1 MEATFLSE
9 KAKEIITEIRNAD
22 GYSYGWMNRKAAI
35 CDAICKMS
43 VFPFDGVEEKE
54 TLAAVVL
61 TLSEYNEL
69 LTALSEVRG
78 NE

>member
-1 MEATFLSE
+1 MSE
-9 KAKEIITEIRNAD
+9 KAKEIIADIRNED
-22 GYSYGWMNRKAAI
+22 GYRYGRTERQAAI
-35 CDAICKMS
+35 CNAICKMS
-43 VFPFDGVEEKE
+43 VFPFDSDEDRE

-69 LTALSEVRG
+69 LTALSEVRS

>member
-1 MEATFLSE
+1 MSE
-9 KAKEIITEIRNAD
+9 KAKEIIEDIRNAD
-22 GYSYGWMNRKAAI
+22 GYGYGWMNRKAAI

-43 VFPFDGVEEKE
+43 VFQFDNDEERE
-54 TLAAVVL
+54 ALSAVVL

>member
-69 LTALSEVRG
+69 LTALSEGRG

>member
-1 MEATFLSE
+1 MDTTFLSE
-9 KAKEIITEIRNAD
+9 KAKEIIADIRNSD
-22 GYSYGWMNRKAAI
+22 GYNYGWMNRKAAI

-43 VFPFDGVEEKE
+43 VFPFDGVEEKD

>member
-1 MEATFLSE
+1 MSE
-9 KAKEIITEIRNAD
+9 KAKEIIAEIRNAD
-22 GYSYGWMNRKAAI
+22 GYGWMNRKAAI

>member
-1 MEATFLSE
+1 MSE
-9 KAKEIITEIRNAD
+9 KAKEIIAEIRNAD
-22 GYSYGWMNRKAAI
+22 GYGYGWMNRKAAI

-61 TLSEYNEL
+61 TLSEYYEL
-69 LTALSEVRG
+69 LTALSEGRG

>member
-1 MEATFLSE
+1 MSE

-35 CDAICKMS
+35 CHAICKMS

>member
-9 KAKEIITEIRNAD
+9 KAKEIIADIRNAD
-22 GYSYGWMNRKAAI
+22 GYRYGRTERQAAI
-35 CDAICKMS
+35 CNAVCKMR
-43 VFPFDGVEEKE
+43 VFQFDNDEERE
-54 TLAAVVL
+54 ALSAVVL

-69 LTALSEVRG
+69 LTALSEVRS